1 MGQECVL
8 VSQIWCRK
16 RGVIVNPFEHLAS
29 RERNSVHAIVIV
41 LSLRM
46 IQHKKY
52 TMVVLQHYVNSITF
66 LLNIWGR
73 SLQPLENKTAFIL
86 LQEDAMHCCL
96 MACIETYIL

>member
-66 LLNIWGR
+66 LLNILCGC
-73 SLQPLENKTAFIL
+73 LMPLGKTAVPL
-86 LQEDAMHCCL
+86 LKENAMHRCL
-96 MACIETYIL
+96 MAGRETYIF